1 MYAVVG
7 TWLMD
12 TAQQEMQDRV
22 LHEQIV
28 PMVKQAPG
36 FVSAY
41 WGRAV
46 DRAESVSFVVFDD
59 RAAAEGFAANVDTDP
74 EDRGQ
79 VGVEPSGRLTIVE
92 ISATA

>member
-12 TAQQEMQDRV
+12 RDQQQAQDRV
-22 LHEQIV
+22 LHDQIV

-36 FVSAY
+36 FTCAY

-46 DRAESVSFVVFDD
+46 DGPESVSFVVFDD
-59 RAAAEGFAANVDTDP
+59 RAAAEAFAANVDTDP

-79 VGVEPSGRLTIVE
+79 VGVKPSGRLTIVE

>member
-12 TAQQEMQDRV
+12 AAQQEMQDRV

-46 DRAESVSFVVFDD
+46 DGAESVSFVVFDD
-59 RAAAEGFAANVDTDP
+59 QAAAEAFAATVNTDP

-79 VGVEPSGRLTIVE
+79 YGVEPSGRLAIVE

>member
-1 MYAVVG
+1 MYAVLG

-12 TAQQEMQDRV
+12 PAQQEMQDRV
-22 LHEQIV
+22 LHEQIL
-28 PMVKQAPG
+28 PSVKQASG

-46 DRAESVSFVVFDD
+46 DQAESVSFVIFDD
-59 RAAAEGFAANVDTDP
+59 QAAAEAFAANVDTDP

-79 VGVEPSGRLTIVE
+79 FGVEPSGRLAIFE